1 MVIQRENKEIGEN
14 NMSENKALKKE
25 NGQKPKVETTE
36 EEVES
41 YAYCASFKQKCMN
54 YCLPDYAT
62 PF

>member
-1 MVIQRENKEIGEN
+1 
-14 NMSENKALKKE
+14 MSENKALKKE

-36 EEVES
+36 EEVEG

-54 YCLPDYAT
+54 YCLPVYAT